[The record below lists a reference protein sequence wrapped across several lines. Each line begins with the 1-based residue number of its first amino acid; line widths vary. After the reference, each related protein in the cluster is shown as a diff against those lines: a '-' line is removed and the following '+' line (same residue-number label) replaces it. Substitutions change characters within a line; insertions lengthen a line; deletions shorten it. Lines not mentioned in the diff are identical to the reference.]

1 MTLTSPTSS
10 DAPSPFVRPTPG
22 ELASPRYRR
31 FRNIGRDNV
40 IQYAVLAILAVFVLA
55 PVLPTIYQSVMD
67 RPLYE
72 VGGLLTLDNYTRLFT
87 EAEFGSVIVNT
98 ILFAGLTVVLA
109 QLFAV
114 PMAIVVTRTKLPF
127 GRVIGSSMRWPFYI
141 SSLLLGFGWIILYG
155 PGGFVSVQAR
165 ELLGFVPWNLYS
177 IPGMAITE
185 AVALAPIAFTFCV
198 GALNQA
204 DNSLESAA
212 QVCGAGPLRI
222 LWSVV
227 VPMLRPPIVY
237 SSVLIISMSIET
249 LSVPLLYGMPAD
261 ITVFSTFLYTN
272 GLQSI
277 DPDYGVLGAASVL
290 ILLVTVC
297 LVAVQSKLL
306 KDSKRFVSV
315 RGKATRPRVFDLG
328 WIKWV
333 SIIFIAGYL
342 VVGALLPLAAL
353 IFRSFTLVL
362 TPLKS
367 PFSTLTFENY
377 RPIFSYTS
385 YYMSIVNSIVIAVVG
400 AVVISVLAILAVL
413 VSRRSNM
420 RFRKL
425 VEYLALAPQAMPGL
439 IVGIG
444 FFWALAYSPGWI
456 SGLLSGTIWILV
468 IAFGLRALPTAYG
481 NISPLLMQIGEE
493 LDNAARV
500 SGADWF
506 RTFTRVLGKLM
517 LPAFAGAFILVFVTM
532 IKEYSPAVFLANSQT
547 NVIGTTALQLWAEGN
562 AGSVAALATVQI
574 VITIV
579 FVTIATRLLKGHTS
593 NA

>member
-1 MTLTSPTSS
+1 MTLTSP
-10 DAPSPFVRPTPG
+10 PESPASFVRPTPG
-22 ELASPRYRR
+22 ELGSPRYRR
-31 FRNIGRDNV
+31 FRNIGRDNF
-40 IQYAVLAILAVFVLA
+40 IQYSVLIILAVFVLA
-55 PVLPTIYQSVMD
+55 PVIPTVYQSVVD

-72 VGGLLTLDNYTRLFT
+72 VGGLLTLENYVRLFT
-87 EAEFGSVIVNT
+87 EADFGTVILDT
-98 ILFAGLTVVLA
+98 ILFAGLTVILA

-114 PMAIVVTRTKLPF
+114 PMAIVVTRTKLPL
-127 GRVIGSSMRWPFYI
+127 GRLVGGSMRWPFYI
-141 SSLLLGFGWIILYG
+141 SSLLLGFGWIMLYG
-155 PGGFVSVQAR
+155 PAGFASVQMR

-177 IPGMAITE
+177 IPGMALTE

-198 GALNQA
+198 GALNQS

-212 QVCGAGPLRI
+212 RVCGAGPLRI

-237 SSVLIISMSIET
+237 SSVLIVSMSIET
-249 LSVPLLYGMPAD
+249 LSVPLLYGQPAD

-290 ILLVTVC
+290 ILLVTVL
-297 LVAVQSKLL
+297 LVGVQSKLL
-306 KDSKRFVSV
+306 KNSQRFVSV
-315 RGKATRPRVFDLG
+315 RGKATRPRTFDLG

-333 SIIFIAGYL
+333 AFVFISVYL
-342 VVGALLPLAAL
+342 FFGALLPIAVLV
-353 IFRSFTLVL
+353 FRSFTLVL

-367 PFSTLTFENY
+367 PFSTLTFDNY
-377 RPIFSYTS
+377 KPIFSYTS
-385 YYMSIVNSIVIAVVG
+385 YYMSIVNSVVIALVG
-400 AVVISVLAILAVL
+400 AVVISLLGTLAVL
-413 VSRRSNM
+413 VARRSKM
-420 RFRKL
+420 KAGRL

-444 FFWALAYSPGWI
+444 FFWALAYSPGWL

-506 RTFTRVLGKLM
+506 RTFTRVLGKLI
-517 LPAFAGAFILVFVTM
+517 LPAFAGALILVFVTM

-547 NVIGTTALQLWAEGN
+547 SVIGTTALQLWAEGN
-562 AGSVAALATVQI
+562 AGSVAALATIQI
-574 VITIV
+574 AITLV
-579 FVTIATRLLKGHTS
+579 FVAIATRLLKGHTS

>member
-1 MTLTSPTSS
+1 MTLTTP
-10 DAPSPFVRPTPG
+10 PSTHRTEFVPLTPG
-22 ELASPRYRR
+22 ELGSPRYRK
-31 FRNIGRDNV
+31 FRGLGRDQI
-40 IQYAVLAILAVFVLA
+40 IQYAVLLFLAALVLA
-55 PVLPTIYQSVMD
+55 PVVPTLYQSFVD

-72 VGGLLTLDNYTRLFT
+72 AGGVLGFENYLKLFT
-87 EAEFGSVIVNT
+87 DAGFGQVIIDTV
-98 ILFAGLTVVLA
+98 LFAGLTTILA

-114 PMAIVVTRTKLPF
+114 PMAVVVTRTKLPF
-127 GRVIGSSMRWPFYI
+127 GKFIAGSMRWPFYI

-155 PGGFVSVQAR
+155 PAGFASVQMR
-165 ELLGFVPWNLYS
+165 EALGFVPWNLYS
-177 IPGMAITE
+177 IPGMALTE

-198 GALNQA
+198 GALRQA
-204 DNSLESAA
+204 DASLESAA
-212 QVCGAGPLRI
+212 QVCGAGPVRI
-222 LWSVV
+222 LRSIV

-237 SSVLIISMSIET
+237 SSVLIVSMSLET
-249 LSVPLLYGMPAD
+249 LSVPLLYGQPVD

-272 GLQSI
+272 GLQAI

-290 ILLVTVC
+290 ILVVTIG
-297 LVAVQSKLL
+297 LVAVQAKLL
-306 KDSKRFVSV
+306 KNSQRFVSV
-315 RGKATRPRVFDLG
+315 RGKATRPRTFDLG

-333 SIIFIAGYL
+333 SAAFIAIYL
-342 VVGALLPLAAL
+342 IFGAILPLGAL

-377 RPIFSYTS
+377 TPIFSYES

-400 AVVISVLAILAVL
+400 AVVVSLLGTLAVL
-413 VSRRSNM
+413 VSRRSKMKAN
-420 RFRKL
+420 RL
-425 VEYLALAPQAMPGL
+425 VEYFALAPQAMPGL

-444 FFWALAYSPGWI
+444 FFWALAFAPGWI
-456 SGLLSGTIWILV
+456 SGLLTGTIWILV
-468 IAFGLRALPTAYG
+468 IAFGMRALPTAYG

-506 RTFTRVLGKLM
+506 KTFTRVLGKLV
-517 LPAFAGAFILVFVTM
+517 LPAFAGALILVFVTM

-562 AGSVAALATVQI
+562 AGSVAALATIQI
-574 VITIV
+574 AITVV
-579 FVTIATRLLKGHTS
+579 FVSIATRLLRGPKTD
-593 NA
+593 A

>member
-1 MTLTSPTSS
+1 MTLTTSR
-10 DAPSPFVRPTPG
+10 DTGFVRPTPG
-22 ELASPRYRR
+22 ELGSPRYRR
-31 FRNIGRDNV
+31 FRNIGRDNF
-40 IQYAVLAILAVFVLA
+40 IQYAVLIILAVFVLA
-55 PVLPTIYQSVMD
+55 PVIPTVYQSVVD

-72 VGGLLTLDNYTRLFT
+72 VGGLLTLENYVRLFT
-87 EAEFGSVIVNT
+87 EADFGTVILDT
-98 ILFAGLTVVLA
+98 ILFAGLTVILA

-114 PMAIVVTRTKLPF
+114 PMAIVVTRTKLPL
-127 GRVIGSSMRWPFYI
+127 GRLVGGSMRWPFYI
-141 SSLLLGFGWIILYG
+141 SSLLLGFGWIMLYG
-155 PGGFVSVQAR
+155 PAGFASVQMR

-177 IPGMAITE
+177 IPGMALTE

-198 GALNQA
+198 GALNQS

-212 QVCGAGPLRI
+212 RVCGAGPLRI

-237 SSVLIISMSIET
+237 SSVLIVSMSIET
-249 LSVPLLYGMPAD
+249 LSVPLLYGQPAD

-290 ILLVTVC
+290 ILLVTVL

-306 KDSKRFVSV
+306 KNSQRFVSV
-315 RGKATRPRVFDLG
+315 RGKATRPRTFDLG

-333 SIIFIAGYL
+333 AFVFISVYL
-342 VVGALLPLAAL
+342 FFGALLPIAVL

-367 PFSTLTFENY
+367 PFSTLTFDNY
-377 RPIFSYTS
+377 KPIFSYTS
-385 YYMSIVNSIVIAVVG
+385 YYMSIVNSVVIALVG
-400 AVVISVLAILAVL
+400 AVVISLLGTLAVL
-413 VSRRSNM
+413 VARRSTM
-420 RFRKL
+420 KAGKL
-425 VEYLALAPQAMPGL
+425 VEYFALAPQAMPGL

-444 FFWALAYSPGWI
+444 FFWALAYSPGWL

-506 RTFTRVLGKLM
+506 RTFTRVLGKLI
-517 LPAFAGAFILVFVTM
+517 LPAFAGALILVFVTM

-547 NVIGTTALQLWAEGN
+547 SVIGTTALQLWAEGN
-562 AGSVAALATVQI
+562 AGSVAALATIQI
-574 VITIV
+574 AITLV
-579 FVTIATRLLKGHTS
+579 FVAIATRLLKGHTS

>member
-1 MTLTSPTSS
+1 MTLTTPETTT
-10 DAPSPFVRPTPG
+10 PFVRPTPG
-22 ELASPRYRR
+22 EFGSPRYRR
-31 FRNIGRDNV
+31 FRNIGRDTL

-72 VGGLLTLDNYTRLFT
+72 VGGLFTLGNYARLFT
-87 EAEFGSVIVNT
+87 EAGFGDVIVNT
-98 ILFAGLTVVLA
+98 VLFAGLTVILA

-114 PMAIVVTRTKLPF
+114 PMAIVVTRTKLPL
-127 GRVIGSSMRWPFYI
+127 GRLVGGSMRWPFYI

-165 ELLGFVPWNLYS
+165 EFLGFVPWNLYS
-177 IPGMAITE
+177 IPGMALTE

-198 GALNQA
+198 GALNQS

-212 QVCGAGPLRI
+212 QVCGAGPVRI

-261 ITVFSTFLYTN
+261 ISVFSTFLYTN

-290 ILLVTVC
+290 ILLVTVG
-297 LVAVQSKLL
+297 LVAMQAKLL
-306 KDSKRFVSV
+306 KNSQRFVSV

-328 WIKWV
+328 WIKWISV
-333 SIIFIAGYL
+333 VFIGIYL
-342 VVGALLPLAAL
+342 IVGALLPLAAL
-353 IFRSFTLVL
+353 VFRSCTLVL

-385 YYMSIVNSIVIAVVG
+385 YYMSIINSIVIAFVG

-413 VSRRSNM
+413 VARRSTM
-420 RFRKL
+420 RFNKV

-500 SGADWF
+500 TGADWF
-506 RTFTRVLGKLM
+506 RTFTRVLGKLI
-517 LPAFAGAFILVFVTM
+517 LPAFTGAFILVFVTM

-574 VITIV
+574 LITIV
-579 FVTIATRLLKGHTS
+579 FVSIATRLLKGHTS

>member
-1 MTLTSPTSS
+1 MTMT
-10 DAPSPFVRPTPG
+10 APGETTSPFVHPTPG
-22 ELASPRYRR
+22 ELGSPKYRKW
-31 FRNIGRDNV
+31 RNIGRDTV
-40 IQYAVLAILAVFVLA
+40 IQYAVLIVLALFVLA
-55 PVLPTIYQSVMD
+55 PVIPTLYQSIVD

-72 VGGLLTLDNYTRLFT
+72 AGGLLTLDNYSRLFT
-87 EAEFGSVIVNT
+87 EAEFGTVILDT
-98 ILFAGLTVVLA
+98 ILFAGLTVILA

-114 PMAIVVTRTKLPF
+114 PMAIVVTRTKLPL
-127 GRVIGSSMRWPFYI
+127 GRFVGGSMRWPFYI
-141 SSLLLGFGWIILYG
+141 SSLLLGFGWIMLYG
-155 PGGFVSVQAR
+155 PAGFLSVQAR
-165 ELLGFVPWNLYS
+165 EFLGFVPWNLYS
-177 IPGMAITE
+177 IPGMALTE

-198 GALNQA
+198 GALNQS

-212 QVCGAGPLRI
+212 QVCGAGPVRI

-237 SSVLIISMSIET
+237 SSVLIVSMSIET
-249 LSVPLLYGMPAD
+249 LSVPLLYGQPAE

-290 ILLVTVC
+290 ILLVTVF
-297 LVAVQSKLL
+297 LVAIQSKLL
-306 KDSKRFVSV
+306 KNSQRFVSV
-315 RGKATRPRVFDLG
+315 RGKATRPRTFDLG
-328 WIKWV
+328 WIKWI
-333 SIIFIAGYL
+333 SIVFISVYL
-342 VVGALLPLAAL
+342 FFGALLPIAVLV
-353 IFRSFTLVL
+353 FRSFTLVL
-362 TPLKS
+362 TPLQS
-367 PFSTLTFENY
+367 PFKTMTFDNY
-377 RPIFSYTS
+377 KPIFSYTS
-385 YYMSIVNSIVIAVVG
+385 YYMSIVNSIVIALVG
-400 AVVISVLAILAVL
+400 AVVISILGTLAVL
-413 VSRRSNM
+413 VARRSKM
-420 RFRKL
+420 KAGKL
-425 VEYLALAPQAMPGL
+425 VEYFALAPQAMPGL

-506 RTFTRVLGKLM
+506 RTFSRVLGKLI
-517 LPAFAGAFILVFVTM
+517 LPAFAGALILVFVTM

-547 NVIGTTALQLWAEGN
+547 SVIGTTALQLWAEGN

-574 VITIV
+574 IITLV
-579 FVTIATRLLKGHTS
+579 FVTIATRLLKGKTS

>member
-1 MTLTSPTSS
+1 MTLT
-10 DAPSPFVRPTPG
+10 APRDTPSQFVRPTPG
-22 ELASPRYRR
+22 ELGSPHYRKV
-31 FRNIGRDNV
+31 RNIGRDTV
-40 IQYAVLAILAVFVLA
+40 IQYAVLAILALFVLA
-55 PVLPTIYQSVMD
+55 PVIPTIYQSVMD

-72 VGGLLTLDNYTRLFT
+72 AGGLFSLDNYARLFT
-87 EAEFGSVIVNT
+87 EAGFGDVILNT
-98 ILFAGLTVVLA
+98 VLFAGLTVFLA

-127 GRVIGSSMRWPFYI
+127 GRLVAGSMKWPFYI

-155 PGGFVSVQAR
+155 PGGFISVQAR

-177 IPGMAITE
+177 IPGMALTE

-198 GALNQA
+198 GALNQS

-212 QVCGAGPLRI
+212 QVCGAGPVRI

-249 LSVPLLYGMPAD
+249 LSVPLLFGMPAD
-261 ITVFSTFLYTN
+261 ISVFSTFLYTN

-290 ILLVTVC
+290 ILLVTVG
-297 LVAVQSKLL
+297 LVAMQSKLL
-306 KDSKRFVSV
+306 KNSQRFVSV
-315 RGKATRPRVFDLG
+315 RGKATRPRTFDLG
-328 WIKWV
+328 WIKWISV
-333 SIIFIAGYL
+333 AFIAVYL
-342 VVGALLPLAAL
+342 LAGALLPLGAL

-367 PFSTLTFENY
+367 PFSTMTFENY

-385 YYMSIVNSIVIAVVG
+385 YYMSIVNSIVIALVG
-400 AVVISVLAILAVL
+400 AVVISVLAVLAVL
-413 VSRRSNM
+413 VARRSNM
-420 RFRKL
+420 KANKL

-444 FFWALAYSPGWI
+444 FFWALAYSPGWL

-500 SGADWF
+500 TGADWF
-506 RTFTRVLGKLM
+506 RTFTRVLGRLI

-574 VITIV
+574 GITV
-579 FVTIATRLLKGHTS
+579 AFVSIATRLLKGHTS

>member
-1 MTLTSPTSS
+1 MTLLKPGDT
-10 DAPSPFVRPTPG
+10 ASPFVRPTPG
-22 ELASPRYRR
+22 ELGSPRYRR
-31 FRNIGRDNV
+31 FRNIGRDTL
-40 IQYAVLAILAVFVLA
+40 IQYAVLAVLAVFVLA
-55 PVLPTIYQSVMD
+55 PVIPTLYQSVMD

-72 VGGLLTLDNYTRLFT
+72 AGGIFSLDNYGRLFT
-87 EAEFGSVIVNT
+87 EAGFGDVILNT
-98 ILFAGLTVVLA
+98 VLFAGLTVILA

-114 PMAIVVTRTKLPF
+114 PMAIVVTRTQLPL
-127 GRVIGSSMRWPFYI
+127 GRLIAGSMKWPFYI

-177 IPGMAITE
+177 IPGMALTE

-198 GALNQA
+198 GALNQS

-212 QVCGAGPLRI
+212 QVCGAGPVRI

-249 LSVPLLYGMPAD
+249 LSVPLLFGMPAD
-261 ITVFSTFLYTN
+261 ISVFSTFLYTN

-290 ILLVTVC
+290 ILLVTIG
-297 LVAVQSKLL
+297 LVAMQSKLL
-306 KDSKRFVSV
+306 KNSERFVSV
-315 RGKATRPRVFDLG
+315 RGKATRPRTFDLG
-328 WIKWV
+328 WIKWISV
-333 SIIFIAGYL
+333 AFIGVYLII
-342 VVGALLPLAAL
+342 GALLPLAAL

-367 PFSTLTFENY
+367 PFSTMTFENY

-385 YYMSIVNSIVIAVVG
+385 YYMSIVNSIVIALVG

-413 VSRRSNM
+413 VARRSDM
-420 RFRKL
+420 RFNKA

-444 FFWALAYSPGWI
+444 FFWALAYSPGWL

-468 IAFGLRALPTAYG
+468 IAFGLRAMPTAYG
-481 NISPLLMQIGEE
+481 NISPLLMQIGDE

-500 SGADWF
+500 TGADWF
-506 RTFTRVLGKLM
+506 RTFTRVLGKLI

-562 AGSVAALATVQI
+562 AGSVAALATIQI
-574 VITIV
+574 LITVV
-579 FVTIATRLLKGHTS
+579 FVSIATRLLKGSTS

>member
-1 MTLTSPTSS
+1 MSLATPPEIS
-10 DAPSPFVRPTPG
+10 SPFVRPTPG
-22 ELASPRYRR
+22 ELGSPRYRR
-31 FRNIGRDNV
+31 FRNMGRDTL
-40 IQYAVLAILAVFVLA
+40 IQYAVLAILALFVLA
-55 PVLPTIYQSVMD
+55 PVVPTIYQSIVD

-72 VGGLLTLDNYTRLFT
+72 VGGLLTLDNYSRLFT
-87 EAEFGSVIVNT
+87 EAGFGDVILNT
-98 ILFAGLTVVLA
+98 VLFAGLTVLLA

-114 PMAIVVTRTKLPF
+114 PMAIVVTRTKLPL
-127 GRVIGSSMRWPFYI
+127 GRLIAGSMKWPFYI

-177 IPGMAITE
+177 IPGMALTE

-198 GALNQA
+198 GALNQS

-212 QVCGAGPLRI
+212 RVCGAGPLRI

-249 LSVPLLYGMPAD
+249 LSVPLLFGMPAD
-261 ITVFSTFLYTN
+261 ISVFSTFLYTN

-290 ILLVTVC
+290 ILLVTVG
-297 LVAVQSKLL
+297 LVAMQSKLL
-306 KDSKRFVSV
+306 KNSQRFVSV
-315 RGKATRPRVFDLG
+315 RGKATRPRQFDLG

-333 SIIFIAGYL
+333 SVIFIAVYL
-342 VVGALLPLAAL
+342 IVGALLPLGAL
-353 IFRSFTLVL
+353 VFRSFTLVL

-367 PFSTLTFENY
+367 PFSTMTFENY

-413 VSRRSNM
+413 VARRSKMKGN
-420 RFRKL
+420 KL

-444 FFWALAYSPGWI
+444 FFWALAYSPGWL

-500 SGADWF
+500 TGADWF
-506 RTFTRVLGKLM
+506 RTFTKVLGKLI

-562 AGSVAALATVQI
+562 AGSVAALATIQI
-574 VITIV
+574 LITIV
-579 FVTIATRLLKGHTS
+579 FVSIATRLLKGSTS

>member
-1 MTLTSPTSS
+1 MTLTTPR
-10 DAPSPFVRPTPG
+10 DASSPFIRPTPG
-22 ELASPRYRR
+22 ELGSPRYRK
-31 FRNIGRDNV
+31 FRNIGRDTL
-40 IQYAVLAILAVFVLA
+40 IQYAVLAILALFVLA
-55 PVLPTIYQSVMD
+55 PVVPTIYQSVVD

-72 VGGLLTLDNYTRLFT
+72 AGGLFSLDNYARLFT
-87 EAEFGSVIVNT
+87 EAGFGDVILNT
-98 ILFAGLTVVLA
+98 VLFAGLTVILA

-127 GRVIGSSMRWPFYI
+127 GKLVAGSMKWPFYI

-177 IPGMAITE
+177 IPGMALTE

-198 GALNQA
+198 GALNQS

-212 QVCGAGPLRI
+212 QVCGAGPVRI

-249 LSVPLLYGMPAD
+249 LSVPLLFGMPAD
-261 ITVFSTFLYTN
+261 ISVFSTFLYTN
-272 GLQSI
+272 GLQSV

-290 ILLVTVC
+290 ILVVTIG
-297 LVAVQSKLL
+297 LVAIQSKLL
-306 KDSKRFVSV
+306 KNSQRFVSV
-315 RGKATRPRVFDLG
+315 RGKATRPRTFDLG
-328 WIKWV
+328 WIKWISV
-333 SIIFIAGYL
+333 SFIAVYL
-342 VVGALLPLAAL
+342 LIGALLPLGAL

-367 PFSTLTFENY
+367 PFSTMTFENY

-385 YYMSIVNSIVIAVVG
+385 YYMSIVNSIVIALVG

-413 VSRRSNM
+413 VARRSNM
-420 RFRKL
+420 KANKL

-444 FFWALAYSPGWI
+444 FFWALAYSPGWL

-500 SGADWF
+500 TGADWF
-506 RTFTRVLGKLM
+506 RTFTRVLGKLI

-574 VITIV
+574 LITV
-579 FVTIATRLLKGHTS
+579 AFVTIATRLLKGHTS
-593 NA
+593 HA

>member
-1 MTLTSPTSS
+1 MTLTTTEPTS
-10 DAPSPFVRPTPG
+10 PFSRPTPG
-22 ELASPRYRR
+22 ELGSPRYRR
-31 FRNIGRDNV
+31 FRNIGRDTL
-40 IQYAVLAILAVFVLA
+40 IQYAVLAVLAVFVLA

-72 VGGLLTLDNYTRLFT
+72 VGGLFTLANYGRLFT
-87 EAEFGSVIVNT
+87 EAGFGDVIVNT
-98 ILFAGLTVVLA
+98 VLFAGLTVVLA

-114 PMAIVVTRTKLPF
+114 PMAIVVTRTKLPL
-127 GRVIGSSMRWPFYI
+127 GRLVAGSMRWPFYI

-165 ELLGFVPWNLYS
+165 EILGFIPWNLYS
-177 IPGMAITE
+177 IPGMALTE

-198 GALNQA
+198 GALNQS

-212 QVCGAGPLRI
+212 QVCGAGPVRI

-290 ILLVTVC
+290 ILLVTVG
-297 LVAVQSKLL
+297 LVAMQSKLL
-306 KDSKRFVSV
+306 KNSQRFVSV
-315 RGKATRPRVFDLG
+315 RGKATRPRTFDLG
-328 WIKWV
+328 WIKWISV
-333 SIIFIAGYL
+333 ALIGIYL
-342 VVGALLPLAAL
+342 VIGALLPLGAL

-385 YYMSIVNSIVIAVVG
+385 YYMSIVNSIVIALVG

-413 VSRRSNM
+413 VARRSNM
-420 RFRKL
+420 RFNKV
-425 VEYLALAPQAMPGL
+425 VEYLSLAPQAMPGL

-456 SGLLSGTIWILV
+456 SGLMSGTIWILV

-481 NISPLLMQIGEE
+481 NISPLLMQIGQE

-500 SGADWF
+500 TGADWF
-506 RTFTRVLGKLM
+506 RTFTRVLGKLI

-574 VITIV
+574 LITIV
-579 FVTIATRLLKGHTS
+579 FVSIATRLLKGHTS

>member
-1 MTLTSPTSS
+1 MTLTTPRD
-10 DAPSPFVRPTPG
+10 DASPFVRPTPG
-22 ELASPRYRR
+22 ELGSPRYRK
-31 FRNIGRDNV
+31 FRNMGRDTL
-40 IQYAVLAILAVFVLA
+40 IQYGVLAILALFVLA
-55 PVLPTIYQSVMD
+55 PVVPTIYQSVMD

-72 VGGLLTLDNYTRLFT
+72 AGGLFSLDNYSRLFT
-87 EAEFGSVIVNT
+87 EAGFGDVILNT
-98 ILFAGLTVVLA
+98 VLFAGLTVLLA

-114 PMAIVVTRTKLPF
+114 PMAIVVTRTKLPL
-127 GRVIGSSMRWPFYI
+127 GRLIAGSMKWPFYI

-177 IPGMAITE
+177 IPGMALTE

-198 GALNQA
+198 GALNQS

-212 QVCGAGPLRI
+212 QVCGAGPVRI

-227 VPMLRPPIVY
+227 IPMLRPPIVY

-249 LSVPLLYGMPAD
+249 LSVPLLFGMPAD
-261 ITVFSTFLYTN
+261 ISVFSTFLYTN

-290 ILLVTVC
+290 ILLVTVG
-297 LVAVQSKLL
+297 LVATQSKML
-306 KDSKRFVSV
+306 KNSQRFVSV
-315 RGKATRPRVFDLG
+315 RGKATRPRTFDLG
-328 WIKWV
+328 WIKWISV
-333 SIIFIAGYL
+333 AFIAVYL
-342 VVGALLPLAAL
+342 FIGALLPLGAL

-367 PFSTLTFENY
+367 PFSTMTFENY

-385 YYMSIVNSIVIAVVG
+385 YYMSIVNSIVIALVG

-413 VSRRSNM
+413 VARRSKMKGN
-420 RFRKL
+420 KL

-444 FFWALAYSPGWI
+444 FFWALAYSPGWL

-500 SGADWF
+500 TGADWF
-506 RTFTRVLGKLM
+506 RTFTRVLGKLI

-574 VITIV
+574 VITV
-579 FVTIATRLLKGHTS
+579 AFVSIATRLLKGQTS